1 MLEILALKAAI
12 KLNYIKDEE
21 IKTIKLMNFM
31 TTRTE
36 TLYFRDINRYKVLT
50 DEEERVLVV
59 RVKDEEPGAID
70 TLITANLRFVVSVAR
85 RYRGRGLSY
94 LELINEG
101 NIGLL
106 KAAKRFDLTMNVKFI
121 SYAVWWIRQSI
132 QKALFEQAG
141 TVRIPPNKIALINK
155 FKQALERNCGDYNIT
170 IAEKDFEG
178 HESEIVDIMEKLKG
192 VSLDSPVSSSGGDD
206 DSTKTLS
213 DMLGEDP
220 DQDGENERRELGSVL
235 DSCLQNITSREE
247 RILRMY
253 YGLNFS
259 RQFTLEEIGKEL
271 KLTRERVRLIR
282 DRSLRKLLQ
291 NPASRAKLSPFFND
305 IQT

>member
-1 MLEILALKAAI
+1 MSTKA
-12 KLNYIKDEE
+12 
-21 IKTIKLMNFM
+21 
-31 TTRTE
+31 E
-36 TLYFRDINRYKVLT
+36 TLYFRDINRYRVLT
-50 DEEERVLVV
+50 EPQERELVL
-59 RVKDEEPGAID
+59 RVKQNEEGAINE
-70 TLITANLRFVVSVAR
+70 LITANLRFVVSVAR

-101 NIGLL
+101 NVGLL
-106 KAAKRFDLTMNVKFI
+106 KAAKRFDMNMNVKFI

-155 FKQALERNCGDYNIT
+155 FKQALDRNLG
-170 IAEKDFEG
+170 DFEKTIVLEPFCD
-178 HESEIVDIMEKLKG
+178 HATEIVEIMEKLRG
-192 VSLDSPVSSSGGDD
+192 VSLDAPLSSNNQDEN
-206 DSTKTLS
+206 STTTLQ
-213 DMLGEDP
+213 DILGEDP
-220 DQDGENERRELGSVL
+220 DQDGESERRELGSVL
-235 DSCLQNITSREE
+235 DGVLQNITSREE

-282 DRSLRKLLQ
+282 DRSLRKLFQ
-291 NPASRAKLSPFFND
+291 NPSSRAKLSPFID
-305 IQT
+305 DSRTT

>member
-1 MLEILALKAAI
+1 MLS
-12 KLNYIKDEE
+12 
-21 IKTIKLMNFM
+21 
-31 TTRTE
+31 RSE

-50 DEEERVLVV
+50 DDEERVLVV
-59 RVKDEEPGAID
+59 CVQKNEPGSVNQ
-70 TLITANLRFVVSVAR
+70 LISANLRFVVSVAR

-132 QKALFEQAG
+132 QRALFEQVG
-141 TVRIPPNKIALINK
+141 TVRVPPHKIALINR
-155 FKQALERNCGDYNIT
+155 FKKALDENSGDFRKT
-170 IAEKDFEG
+170 
-178 HESEIVDIMEKLKG
+178 MEKEEFSGSERDIVEVLDRMKS
-192 VSLDSPVSSSGGDD
+192 VSLDAPIAGQKSDEE
-206 DSTKTLS
+206 STKTLQ
-213 DMLGEDP
+213 DVLGQEAN
-220 DQDGENERRELGSVL
+220 QDSESERNELGKVL

-259 RQFTLEEIGKEL
+259 HQFTLEEIGKEL
-271 KLTRERVRLIR
+271 SLNRERVRLIR
-282 DRSLRKLLQ
+282 DRSLKKLFK
-291 NPASRAKLSPFFND
+291 NPASRAKLAPF
-305 IQT
+305 IQDTKE

>member
-1 MLEILALKAAI
+1 MTTQATSQK
-12 KLNYIKDEE
+12 N
-21 IKTIKLMNFM
+21 TIR
-31 TTRTE
+31 TRTE
-36 TLYFRDINRYKVLT
+36 ALYFRDINRYRVLT
-50 DEEERVLVV
+50 DEEERVLVKQV
-59 RVKDEEPGAID
+59 QKEEPGAID
-70 TLITANLRFVVSVAR
+70 KLITANLRFVVSVAR

-101 NIGLL
+101 NMGLL
-106 KAAKRFDLTMNVKFI
+106 KAAKRFNLAMNVKFI

-155 FKQALERNCGDYNIT
+155 FKQALERNCGDFQETIT
-170 IAEKDFEG
+170 MDDFKD
-178 HESEIVDIMEKLKG
+178 HEHDIVDVMEKLRG
-192 VSLDSPVSSSGGDD
+192 VSLDAPIGSTKGDED
-206 DSTKTLS
+206 TTKTLQ
-213 DMLGEDP
+213 DILGEDP
-220 DQDGENERRELGSVL
+220 DQDGESERRELSSVL
-235 DSCLQNITSREE
+235 DNVLQNITSREE

-282 DRSLRKLLQ
+282 DRSLRKLFQ
-291 NPASRAKLSPFFND
+291 NPGSRAKLTPFIND
-305 IQT
+305 TKS

>member
-1 MLEILALKAAI
+1 MLS
-12 KLNYIKDEE
+12 
-21 IKTIKLMNFM
+21 KT
-31 TTRTE
+31 E
-36 TLYFRDINRYKVLT
+36 ALYFRDITRYRVLT
-50 DEEERVLVV
+50 DVEERELVQQV
-59 RVKDEEPGAID
+59 QKNEQGAID

-101 NIGLL
+101 NVGLL
-106 KAAKRFDLTMNVKFI
+106 KAAHRFDLTMNVKFI

-155 FKQALERNCGDYNIT
+155 FKQELERNGGNFD
-170 IAEKDFEG
+170 
-178 HESEIVDIMEKLKG
+178 ESISKEAFKGYETDIVEIMEKLKG
-192 VSLDSPVSSSGGDD
+192 VSLDAPVSSSGEDE
-206 DSTKTLS
+206 STKTLQ
-213 DMLGEDP
+213 DVIGEEP
-220 DQDGENERRELGSVL
+220 DHDGENEKKELGNAL
-235 DSCLQNITSREE
+235 DSVLQNITSREE

-282 DRSLRKLLQ
+282 DRSLRKLFQ
-291 NPASRAKLSPFFND
+291 NPASRAKLSIFIND
-305 IQT
+305 GN

>member
-1 MLEILALKAAI
+1 MSTKSES
-12 KLNYIKDEE
+12 
-21 IKTIKLMNFM
+21 
-31 TTRTE
+31 
-36 TLYFRDINRYKVLT
+36 LYFRDINRYQVLT
-50 DEEERVLVV
+50 EQQERELVA
-59 RVKDEEPGAID
+59 RVKHNEENAINE
-70 TLITANLRFVVSVAR
+70 LITANLRFVVSVAR

-101 NIGLL
+101 NVGLL
-106 KAAKRFDLTMNVKFI
+106 KAAKRFDMDMNVKFI

-155 FKQALERNCGDYNIT
+155 FKQALEKNLGDFDKT
-170 IAEKDFEG
+170 IALEPFCD
-178 HESEIVDIMEKLKG
+178 HETEIVEIMEKLRG
-192 VSLDSPVSSSGGDD
+192 ISLDAPLSSNNQDENSA
-206 DSTKTLS
+206 TTLQ
-213 DMLGEDP
+213 DILGENP
-220 DQDGENERRELGSVL
+220 DQDGESERRELGSVL
-235 DSCLQNITSREE
+235 DGVLQNITSREE

-282 DRSLRKLLQ
+282 DRSLRKLFQ
-291 NPASRAKLSPFFND
+291 NPASRSKLSPFID
-305 IQT
+305 DTRTT

>member
-1 MLEILALKAAI
+1 MSTKA
-12 KLNYIKDEE
+12 
-21 IKTIKLMNFM
+21 
-31 TTRTE
+31 E
-36 TLYFRDINRYKVLT
+36 TLYFRDINRYRVLT
-50 DEEERVLVV
+50 EPEERELVM
-59 RVKDEEPGAID
+59 RVQQNEEGAINE
-70 TLITANLRFVVSVAR
+70 LITANLRFVVSVAR

-101 NIGLL
+101 NVGLL
-106 KAAKRFDLTMNVKFI
+106 KAAKRFDMTMNVKFI

-155 FKQALERNCGDYNIT
+155 FKQALDRNLGNFDKT
-170 IAEKDFEG
+170 IAMEPFCT
-178 HESEIVDIMEKLKG
+178 HETEIVEIMEKVRG
-192 VSLDSPVSSSGGDD
+192 ISLDAPLNSGNQDENSSA
-206 DSTKTLS
+206 TLQ
-213 DMLGEDP
+213 DILGENP
-220 DQDGENERRELGSVL
+220 DQDGESERRELGSVL
-235 DSCLQNITSREE
+235 DGVLQNITSREE

-282 DRSLRKLLQ
+282 DRSLRKLFQ
-291 NPASRAKLSPFFND
+291 NPSSRAQLSPFID
-305 IQT
+305 DTRTS